1 LSNDII
7 ISLSIVVLFLI
18 GIIIVGKIAS
28 MRINNT
34 EDYLVA
40 NRKAPLYLLIG
51 TLFATF
57 WGGGTIIGAAGSAFE
72 GGLYNVIGDP
82 FAAGLSLVL
91 IGLFFVRTMRKLK
104 IRSLGELYNFR
115 FGKTTGYFASAVMIP
130 TYIIWTSVQ
139 LLAIGKIVN
148 VLLGIDFVTAFLVA
162 TAVVVCFTYMGGIVA
177 VIWTDLIQMIIILVG
192 LLAIMYV
199 SIKAIGGWSELS
211 AYTPKNF
218 WQFLPREQGIMPWIT
233 YIAMWAGMALGNIPS
248 PDIAQRAFI
257 ARDVQTAKKGMIIT
271 GFLYWTI
278 GFVPIMLALI
288 AIVFTTKGL
297 IPAGLISKDSELLVP
312 ILAQKLFGPI
322 GLGIFVASLVAAIL
336 SSASTSLFATAVLFS
351 NDIFRPLY
359 EKRMSKERL
368 EKNMLGATKI
378 FVLIV
383 GILAA
388 IFGLCSSS
396 IYDLTIFAFTLQ
408 FGALFF
414 PFVFAL
420 KLKWVTSQGI
430 IAGML
435 TGVGINLI
443 GSIIE
448 KSVIPEPWEFYT
460 LVPAFAN
467 MVVILV
473 VSCFTQNK
481 GEGRPL
487 AELYLKEQ

>member
-1 LSNDII
+1 MENNVI
-7 ISLSIVVLFLI
+7 ISLSIVILFLI
-18 GIIIVGKIAS
+18 GIIVVGKVAS
-28 MRINNT
+28 MRINST

-91 IGLFFVRTMRKLK
+91 LGLFFVKTLRKLK
-104 IRSLGELYNFR
+104 IRSLGELYTFR

-139 LLAIGKIVN
+139 LLAIGKIIN
-148 VLLGIDFVTAFLVA
+148 VLLGIDFITAFLVA

-177 VIWTDLIQMIIILVG
+177 VIWTDLIQMVIILIG
-192 LLAIMYV
+192 LVAILYV
-199 SIKAIGGWSELS
+199 SIEAIGGVGELR
-211 AYTPKNF
+211 AHTPANF
-218 WQFLPREQGIMPWIT
+218 WQFLPSERGIMPWIT
-233 YIAMWAGMALGNIPS
+233 YLAMWVGMALGNIPS

-271 GFLYWTI
+271 GILYWTI

-288 AIVFTTKGL
+288 AIVFTSKGF
-297 IPAGLISKDSELLVP
+297 IPADLISQDSELLVP

-322 GLGIFVASLVAAIL
+322 GLGIFIASLVAAIL

-359 EKRMSKERL
+359 QNKMSKEKLEKRM
-368 EKNMLGATKI
+368 MGATKI

-388 IFGLCSSS
+388 IFGLSSSS

-408 FGALFF
+408 FGVLFF
-414 PFVFAL
+414 PFIFAL
-420 KLKWVTSQGI
+420 KLKNVTSQGI

-435 TGVGINLI
+435 TGVGINLL
-443 GSIIE
+443 GSIV
-448 KSVIPEPWEFYT
+448 KRSVIPEPWEFYT
-460 LVPAFAN
+460 LVPALAN
-467 MVVILV
+467 MIVILV
-473 VSCFTQNK
+473 VSHFTQNK
-481 GEGRPL
+481 SQGRPL
-487 AELYLKEQ
+487 SELYISD

>member
-1 LSNDII
+1 MTPDTI
-7 ISLSIVVLFLI
+7 ISLSIVILFLI
-18 GIIIVGKIAS
+18 GIIFVGKIAS
-28 MRINNT
+28 KKIDST

-40 NRKAPLYLLIG
+40 NRKAPLYLIIG

-91 IGLFFVRTMRKLK
+91 IGLFFVKTMRNLK

-139 LLAIGKIVN
+139 LLAIGKILN
-148 VLLGIDFVTAFLVA
+148 ILLGINFATAFLVA

-177 VIWTDLIQMIIILVG
+177 VIWTDLIQMIIILIG
-192 LLAIMYV
+192 LVVIVFV
-199 SIKAIGGWSELS
+199 SINAIGGIGELN
-211 AYTPKNF
+211 AHTPENF
-218 WQFLPREQGIMPWIT
+218 WQFIPQKKGIMPWIT
-233 YIAMWAGMALGNIPS
+233 YLAMWAGMALGNIPS

-257 ARDVQTAKKGMIIT
+257 AKDIKTAKKGMIIA

-278 GFVPIMLALI
+278 GFVPILLALI
-288 AIVFTTKGL
+288 AIIFTSKGFISEAL
-297 IPAGLISKDSELLVP
+297 IAKDSELLVP
-312 ILAQKLFGPI
+312 ILAQKLFGPV
-322 GLGIFVASLVAAIL
+322 GLGIFIASLVAAIL

-351 NDIFRPLY
+351 NDIFRPLF
-359 EKRMSKERL
+359 EKKMTKEKL
-368 EKNMLGATKI
+368 EKKMLGATKL

-388 IFGLCSSS
+388 IFGLSSNS

-420 KLKWVTSQGI
+420 KLKFVTSQGI

-435 TGVGINLI
+435 TGISINLV

-460 LVPAFAN
+460 LVPAIAN
-467 MVVILV
+467 MIVILV
-473 VSCFTQNK
+473 VSIFTKNK
-481 GEGRPL
+481 GKGRPL
-487 AELYLKEQ
+487 SELYFP